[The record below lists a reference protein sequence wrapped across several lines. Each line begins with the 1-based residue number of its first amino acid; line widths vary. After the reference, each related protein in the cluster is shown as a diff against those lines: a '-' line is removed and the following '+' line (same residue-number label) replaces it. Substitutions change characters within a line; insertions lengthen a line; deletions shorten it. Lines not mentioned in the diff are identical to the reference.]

1 MITEKAERRKGK
13 EMLYRLRFAQIMNR
27 FMEQSFDWNIDQEQI
42 LMCKNETGKIDMRR
56 LH

>member
-1 MITEKAERRKGK
+1 LITEKPKGGKGK
-13 EMLYRLRFAQIMNR
+13 RMLYRLRFAQIMNR